1 MSKET
6 ADLQFMSELGDAAKL
21 KEKYGDYQ
29 GRGML
34 QLTWESNYKAAGEA
48 LGEDLT
54 TDPSVVATDPDLA
67 ARTAAWFFDNKGLN
81 EVADQGKVG
90 RVTLLING
98 GYNGIDDRLA
108 AYDRAMKVLAP
119 PEQPLAATPRFISA

>member
-1 MSKET
+1 MTGEYDTET
-6 ADLQFMSELGDAAKL
+6 KGAMAVALAEKAA
-21 KEKYGDYQ
+21 
-29 GRGML
+29 ML
-34 QLTWESNYKAAGEA
+34 QLTWENNYKAAGEA

-67 ARTAAWFFDNKGLN
+67 ARTAAWFFSNKGLN
-81 EVADQGKVG
+81 EVADQGQIG

-108 AYDRAMKVLAP
+108 AYDRAMKALAP
-119 PEQPLAATPRFISA
+119 PEQPLALPTSS